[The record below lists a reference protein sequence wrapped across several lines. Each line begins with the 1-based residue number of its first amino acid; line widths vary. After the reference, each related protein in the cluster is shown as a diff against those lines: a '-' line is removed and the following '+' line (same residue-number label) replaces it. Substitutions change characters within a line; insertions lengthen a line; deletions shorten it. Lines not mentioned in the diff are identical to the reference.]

1 VGAIASD
8 AAGQAGARGTG
19 AAPTVAPG
27 RPGLVAVLLA
37 QNTLVIT
44 VRSFPFDRAA
54 EADRISQCGHLR
66 GS

>member
-1 VGAIASD
+1 
-8 AAGQAGARGTG
+8 
-19 AAPTVAPG
+19 
-27 RPGLVAVLLA
+27 VAVLLA